1 LPLLPGFSCIFY
13 PSLTGD
19 DVRSIDSFYTL
30 GLVLVGLSLS
40 PGFYVVDVVV
50 FLVLLAKGLLMEVDA
65 FGVVTLEPIFLDEE
79 VFFPNFKFFGS
90 SKVVFDGLFSGF
102 LLGFSKLKSEL
113 LDP

>member
-1 LPLLPGFSCIFY
+1 MF
-13 PSLTGD
+13 LTG
-19 DVRSIDSFYTL
+19 DVRSIISFFTT
-30 GLVLVGLSLS
+30 GLVVVDFPLT
-40 PGFYVVDVVV
+40 PGFYVVDVV
-50 FLVLLAKGLLMEVDA
+50 FLLVLLAKGLLMEVDA